1 MYIKIFC
8 GNSQKYLLLES
19 DNVTLNQARFKI
31 KRAAYPFICAYMD
44 ENGLSIEEQRV
55 DILQYISKTFQNIM
69 LAGESGDIE
78 QPNIECF
85 ICDMIPNIPYQLMVP
100 VLSDR
105 EEVDKLKILSD
116 GAHPEEPAGGGYID
130 VAFAEVNGKTYF
142 TTGRIYVMND
152 EGKTIQCI

>member
-31 KRAAYPFICAYMD
+31 KTDAYPFICAYMD
-44 ENGLSIEEQRV
+44 EISLPIEEQRAEM
-55 DILQYISKTFQNIM
+55 LQYISDTFKDVM
-69 LAGESGDIE
+69 LVGESGDVE
-78 QPNIECF
+78 QPHIECF
-85 ICDMIPNIPYQLMVP
+85 ICDMIPNIPYPLMVP

-116 GAHPEEPAGGGYID
+116 GAHPEEPARGGYVD